1 MSLYNPLLKFLKEGK
16 LLEGAKTTTKEL
28 KASESVKAF
37 TKPAA
42 IGAGVGV
49 GGYAAM
55 RGVGEGIKSM
65 GASTAKEA
73 TEKFTGLLM
82 FAAIILILIYIA
94 KNLGGRLK

>member
-1 MSLYNPLLKFLKEGK
+1 MSIYNPLLKFLREGR
-16 LLEGAKTTTKEL
+16 LLEEAKVAVKEAKT
-28 KASESVKAF
+28 SEGVKAF
-37 TKPAA
+37 AKPAA

-55 RGVGEGIKSM
+55 RGVGEGVKSL

-73 TEKFTGLLM
+73 SEKFTGFLM
-82 FAAIILILIYIA
+82 FAAIVLILIYIA

>member
-1 MSLYNPLLKFLKEGK
+1 MSIYNPLLKFLREGK
-16 LLEGAKTTTKEL
+16 LLEGAKVTVKEV
-28 KASESVKAF
+28 KTSESVKAF
-37 TKPAA
+37 AKPAA

-55 RGVGEGIKSM
+55 RGVGEGVKSL

-73 TEKFTGLLM
+73 SEKFTGLLM
-82 FAAIILILIYIA
+82 FAAIVLILIYIA